1 MPVSARVRRVER
13 AVLFIESRL
22 FDELDVAHIAQA
34 AGGSVSELHRLFR
47 RVHGM
52 PLMAYVRAR
61 RLTEATRMLDTA
73 DVLEVARRCGY
84 ESQATFTR
92 AFTRR
97 FGVPPGRF
105 RRQGAGPYRR
115 VEGATQASL
124 AHRDALQAPDLRWLH
139 ADVPLWGI
147 ERLVPD
153 PEDPTPFVQAAVDL
167 QAMTGPDAI
176 ATGCVLSL
184 APMRYFL
191 GVETALATSSATAS
205 LPAGLY
211 AVYVHRGPAERV
223 PETLSWVGSQL
234 DADLVSV
241 VERPHAERYRLGDI
255 GDDDLR
261 IELWLGVTPIA

>member
-22 FDELDVAHIAQA
+22 FDELDVSHIAQA

-105 RRQGAGPYRR
+105 RRQGAAPYRR

-124 AHRDALQAPDLRWLH
+124 AHRDALQAPDGTILAVNAAWRDFTVAAGGA
-139 ADVPLWGI
+139 ADDAPLG
-147 ERLVPD
+147 L
-153 PEDPTPFVQAAVDL
+153 
-167 QAMTGPDAI
+167 G
-176 ATGCVLSL
+176 SS
-184 APMRYFL
+184 YL
-191 GVETALATSSATAS
+191 GVCAAAGDLEPGAGRAAALSRSVFSSWRVMIAPLGKRLNTSSKARSGIRTSSTWGGRGLGSWAEAQSAAPRSGSRS
-205 LPAGLY
+205 LWTRFMA
-211 AVYVHRGPAERV
+211 
-223 PETLSWVGSQL
+223 
-234 DADLVSV
+234 
-241 VERPHAERYRLGDI
+241 
-255 GDDDLR
+255 
-261 IELWLGVTPIA
+261 